1 MVTGFED
8 ITNELTPFETKVILP
23 MVVASWSK
31 KDPAHKEIVLMKDMI
46 AKTNDYCQKYNI
58 CSSRELKSGVIR
70 VSKKPYKTT
79 GPRMRKVIHHIRT
92 RGLIKDL
99 VATSNGYFR
108 TDDPKEIAN
117 FIKSCRER
125 ANSFNEVADAMDSFH
140 KEDKADKLN
149 RVQNN
154 RFIPQEE
161 FDLLYKE
168 VDAEYNFYD
177 NVEDFFKQCSKI
189 TQLDINSF
197 TLNVKFNNTWN
208 DGLVCQIYLNTQY
221 CMVFD
226 TGGYVLYKTIKEV
239 SNCCGA
245 EMIPPQKEGTY
256 PPSMWRAYTCY
267 ICNECEQP
275 CEPKK

>member
-46 AKTNDYCQKYNI
+46 TKTNDYCHKYNI
-58 CSSRELKSGVIR
+58 CSSRELKSGVVR

-125 ANSFNEVADAMDSFH
+125 ANSFNEVADAMNNFH
-140 KEDKADKLN
+140 N
-149 RVQNN
+149 
-154 RFIPQEE
+154 
-161 FDLLYKE
+161 
-168 VDAEYNFYD
+168 
-177 NVEDFFKQCSKI
+177 
-189 TQLDINSF
+189 
-197 TLNVKFNNTWN
+197 
-208 DGLVCQIYLNTQY
+208 
-221 CMVFD
+221 
-226 TGGYVLYKTIKEV
+226 IKV
-239 SNCCGA
+239 SDCCKS
-245 EMIPPQKEGTY
+245 EMIPPMSEEEMEEANM
-256 PPSMWRAYTCY
+256 PPSMWRAAVCY
-267 ICNECEQP
+267 VCKKCEKP
-275 CEPKK
+275 CHPKKL